1 VRDSRAGAKNNEGK
15 HKKSRIQNSGVGI
28 KENQKKNGLQH
39 FIQAPEFCFTFDGL
53 QGYRKRCAGVNCSLD
68 RDASVRLNLNATS
81 LKFSRGLMDRAD
93 IELDALA
100 VFSHPDDAELS
111 VAGTLLKL
119 KAAGYRTGV
128 LDMTRGEMGTR
139 GTPEGRAEEAREA
152 ARIMKVDLRLN
163 LEQPDGHV
171 WLTED
176 ARRAMVRVLRTHKP
190 KVIFT
195 PHWDDPHPDH
205 AATSRIAREAAR
217 LASMRRYDEEFG
229 LNSVQMPA
237 LAHVV
242 YSRRVVPSFIV
253 DVSDFV
259 EEKMQAIRAH
269 ASQFYRVGADEPET
283 RISDKNFLQ
292 QIEWRMRYYGSLI
305 GAAAGEA
312 YYVREAL
319 NIEDPV
325 ELLTRPMNIYS

>member
-1 VRDSRAGAKNNEGK
+1 
-15 HKKSRIQNSGVGI
+15 
-28 KENQKKNGLQH
+28 
-39 FIQAPEFCFTFDGL
+39 
-53 QGYRKRCAGVNCSLD
+53 
-68 RDASVRLNLNATS
+68 
-81 LKFSRGLMDRAD
+81 MDRPD
-93 IELDALA
+93 TELDVLA

-111 VAGTLLKL
+111 AAGTLLKL
-119 KAAGYRTGV
+119 KQLGYRTGV

-152 ARIMKVDLRLN
+152 ARIMKLDVRLN

-176 ARRAMVRVLRTHKP
+176 ARCAMVRVIRTHKP
-190 KVIFT
+190 QIILT

-205 AATSRIAREAAR
+205 AATARIVREAAR
-217 LASMRRYDEEFG
+217 LASMRRYDEESG
-229 LNSVQMPA
+229 QGAVRMPA

-242 YSRRVVPSFIV
+242 FSRRVVPSFIV

-269 ASQFYRVGADEPET
+269 ASQFYRADAEAEPAT

-305 GAAAGEA
+305 GVGAGEA

-325 ELLTRPMNIYS
+325 RLLTQPMNIYS